1 MVKIF
6 TLTVDVKKK
15 TIEPILAETTWS
27 IKDLSYGTRDN
38 IFLQDLKQLTES
50 VWAR

>member
-1 MVKIF
+1 M
-6 TLTVDVKKK
+6 LKK